1 MKIGKSLFVLILMGM
16 LSLVGNLVGPK
27 HGIFEALPGMA
38 ILVLISIVG
47 IILAKVI
54 PGKIPAVA
62 YIVTLGCIVTYPG
75 FPGAAIV
82 SKYMSK
88 VDFLSLTTPILAYV
102 GISIGKDLDSF
113 KKLRLENYCCIMCC
127 IHRNLF
133 RICNNRSTYIKI
145 FRTNIKLK

>member
-113 KKLRLENYCCIMCC
+113 KKSGW
-127 IHRNLF
+127 
-133 RICNNRSTYIKI
+133 RIIVVSCAVFIGTYLGSAII
-145 FRTNIKLK
+145 AQLILKSLGQI